1 MNFLKAALII
11 VVCAG
16 AIAWIGN
23 AVVSQVGDASLGRG
37 ERTLASAHDES
48 HHHHQH
54 HHGNGADR
62 GLSELLKSTLLFS
75 GVAAAVIIP
84 SVIVHRKKRLR

>member
-1 MNFLKAALII
+1 M
-11 VVCAG
+11 VCAG

-23 AVVSQVGDASLGRG
+23 VVVSQVGYASPGRG
-37 ERTLASAHDES
+37 ERAMASAHDAS
-48 HHHHQH
+48 HHHHHH

-62 GLSELLKSTLLFS
+62 GMSELFGSTLLFS

-84 SVIVHRKKRLR
+84 TVIVQRKKRLR

>member
-23 AVVSQVGDASLGRG
+23 AVVSQVDSASPGRS
-37 ERTLASAHDES
+37 ERAMASAHDES
-48 HHHHQH
+48 HHHHR
-54 HHGNGADR
+54 HGNGADR
-62 GLSELLKSTLLFS
+62 GLSELLGSTLVFS

-84 SVIVHRKKRLR
+84 SVIIQRQKRLR

>member
-1 MNFLKAALII
+1 MNFLKGALII

-23 AVVSQVGDASLGRG
+23 AVVSQVGYASPGRS
-37 ERTLASAHDES
+37 ERAMASDHDES
-48 HHHHQH
+48 HHHH

-62 GLSELLKSTLLFS
+62 GMSELFGSTLVFS

-84 SVIVHRKKRLR
+84 SVIVQRKKRLR